1 MPAALLHA
9 LTPASIEEGVVTTP
23 TLGSRVL
30 PWGSRREWCCSP
42 AHRCWVGMT
51 LPQVRESN
59 GERLDD
65 KEWRKEEEGGDG
77 LEAHQSHNSIGYSGN
92 LNMLSPIQV

>member
-1 MPAALLHA
+1 
-9 LTPASIEEGVVTTP
+9 
-23 TLGSRVL
+23 
-30 PWGSRREWCCSP
+30 
-42 AHRCWVGMT
+42 MT